1 MNTFSAQILTPEGSI
16 FDDEVTG
23 VRVPGEM
30 GSFEVK
36 TLHANIISS
45 LEVGEILVRK
55 AAGGEQSFSVTGGF
69 VEVVDNKLT
78 LLAEAAEPVEEID
91 VERAKQA
98 KERAVE
104 RLESDDKSIDKDRAK
119 KALKRAKNRIK
130 LSIDIGIN
138 TQ

>member
-45 LEVGEILVRK
+45 LDIGEILVRK

-78 LLAEAAEPVEEID
+78 LLAEAAEPVDKID
-91 VERAKQA
+91 VERAKEA
-98 KERAVE
+98 KERAVK
-104 RLESDDKSIDKDRAK
+104 RLESGDKEVDKERAR
-119 KALKRAKNRIK
+119 KALKRAENRIK
-130 LSIDIGIN
+130 LSVNIGIN

>member
-45 LEVGEILVRK
+45 LEIGEILVRK

-91 VERAKQA
+91 VERAKEA
-98 KERAVE
+98 KERAIE
-104 RLESDDKSIDKDRAK
+104 RLESDDKEIDKNRAK
-119 KALKRAKNRIK
+119 KALKRAENRIK
-130 LSIDIGIN
+130 LSVDIGVN

>member
-45 LEVGEILVRK
+45 LEIGEILVRK

-104 RLESDDKSIDKDRAK
+104 RLESDNKSIDKDRAQ
-119 KALKRAKNRIK
+119 KALKRAQNRIK